1 MKAIAK
7 RAAIKSTRH
16 AAVVKRIV
24 DGDTLILDI
33 YIGVTVL
40 LPLPSISDT
49 WLGMGLSIDPGGMLA
64 NAARHGARRAGGA
77 CRRLRLVLRKAR
89 ARLYKF
95 DAAEIKTLEGKV
107 ARDKLAEALP
117 LGTEIVVEVHGR
129 DKYGKWLVTPILSEC
144 CTPRCASCR

>member
-16 AAVVKRIV
+16 AAIVKRIV

-33 YIGVTVL
+33 YIGVTVV

-49 WLGMGLSIDPGGMLA
+49 WLGMGLSIDPSGML
-64 NAARHGARRAGGA
+64 
-77 CRRLRLVLRKAR
+77 VIRKAR

-107 ARDKLAEALP
+107 ARDRLAEALP
-117 LGTEIVVEVHGR
+117 LGTEIVAEVHGR
-129 DKYGKWLVTPILSEC
+129 DKYGRWLLTPILSGINVC
-144 CTPRCASCR
+144 LSL